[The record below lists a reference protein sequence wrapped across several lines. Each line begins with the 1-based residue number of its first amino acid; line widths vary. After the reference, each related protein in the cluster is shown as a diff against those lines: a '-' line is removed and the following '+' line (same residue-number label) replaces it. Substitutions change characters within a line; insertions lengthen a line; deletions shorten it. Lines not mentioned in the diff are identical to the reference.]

1 MWLSP
6 QQIQIINIT
15 SAQDDYCIELRN
27 KLRSLNFRVDTDLR
41 NEKINLKI
49 RENAIL
55 RIPYLLVVGDN
66 ELKNNTVSIRT
77 RDGDNLGEMGVEK
90 LIKMLETLVDT
101 KSRKLTT

>member
-15 SAQDDYCIELRN
+15 SAQDDYCIELRD

-55 RIPYLLVVGDN
+55 RIH
-66 ELKNNTVSIRT
+66 IC
-77 RDGDNLGEMGVEK
+77 
-90 LIKMLETLVDT
+90 
-101 KSRKLTT
+101 